1 MFLKKLIR
9 KMVAPIIWYFINK
22 KYHMSVEEYS
32 TPFSFIKGGGGGG
45 GDFDSGVDIRSCVKE

>member
-32 TPFSFIKGGGGGG
+32 TPFSFIKGGGG
-45 GDFDSGVDIRSCVKE
+45 DIRSCVKE